1 MLGLSLRMTLARKGR
16 LVLTSLAIILGT
28 GFLSGTLIFSDTLN
42 KTFDRLF
49 ADVFR
54 DVDAYV
60 RSSQF
65 VEVGFGGEQ
74 RAQTPITALE
84 TVLAV
89 DGVDDATGDIQA
101 FARIIAKDG
110 TPMGSE
116 NGPPTFGGIATESLA
131 GLWTIEEGRLPV
143 GPTEMVM
150 DKATA
155 KNADYAI
162 GDRVRVTAQSG
173 SRTFTLVG
181 IANYGDVSSP
191 GGATFALFDQPTA
204 SEFLLRE
211 GYVDAFL
218 VKGDGTLSDEDLA
231 ARITA
236 SLDPTLKLETL
247 TGAQIT
253 QETQDQIGQVLS
265 FLTIFLTAFSLI
277 ALGIGCFVIYNVFS
291 ITIAQRLRENAL
303 LRAIGASKRQVSTS
317 MFVEAGVI
325 GVIGSFL
332 GFASGIGLSQAL
344 SALLNAFGV
353 EIPTKGL
360 SVSVSTLVITVLVGT
375 IVTLVSAIF
384 PALRAGRVPPLAAL
398 RDTALEVVDQRGRR
412 VLIGVV
418 VSALGALG
426 ITLTAL
432 GRSNNFLGFGIL
444 FVFAGVIIIGPA
456 ISKPV
461 ALALGR
467 PIERWRG
474 VTGGMARQNAAR
486 NPKRTAR
493 TAAPVLIGVAL
504 VTAFTAF
511 AASLRAEIRDT
522 IGSSF
527 RGDYALSVDSQGFGG
542 IPLTVTDQ
550 IAALPAVQQATGIGF
565 VSVKFGEDSRFAV
578 VIDPATTGGLYDFT
592 MLEGRQDTLS
602 PTGVLVSKT
611 VATNKALSVG
621 STIPITLLDGDIVNA
636 KVEGIFDGEGTFG
649 NYVVNRKLFTDTS
662 TPLFNNYVYI
672 VKSPGADDEALE
684 SAVSAITTELGIGT
698 LQSREEF
705 IDAQAAQVNQILGLI
720 YGLLTLSIF
729 IAVVGIVITLLLS
742 VFERT
747 REIGLLRAVGMTR
760 SQVRT
765 TVRWESVITSLYGA
779 VVGVILGIVMG
790 AVLIGV
796 LADGGLSAFRLP
808 VTGTVVILVLS
819 FIIGVLASIYP
830 ARRATKVNV
839 MRAIAS

>member
-621 STIPITLLDGDIVNA
+621 STIPITLLDGDVVNA